1 MDTVFSAD
9 VAQLALLVGTF
20 LPILVG
26 IVTKELASSGLKAT
40 VLAALSGAAGLAN
53 GAIVAD
59 GAFTKEALY
68 AAFTTWV
75 VAVAT
80 YYGYWKPTGAASK
93 VAAKT
98 HSVGIGSET
107 DSV

>member
-9 VAQLALLVGTF
+9 VATLALLVGTF

-40 VLAALSGAAGLAN
+40 ALAALSGVAGLIN

-59 GAFTKEALY
+59 GAFTSEALY

-80 YYGYWKPTGAASK
+80 YYGYWKPTGAAGAVASK
-93 VAAKT
+93 T
-98 HSVGIGSET
+98 SDVGIGSASDT
-107 DSV
+107 V